1 MEAYYPTLH
10 YPKASPKR
18 DFLTILV
25 YRWCK
30 FTNDEHT
37 QRGRF
42 LGYRAVLEA
51 LGKAITN
58 SETIPV
64 KDKLKMVKLKRRGLT
79 KGQMRDYTTFKENA
93 LTRFDFGLPKQE
105 ACKAY
110 LETTLDLLHEQYETQ
125 FILFECIVGLQNFVQ
140 EILEGFVTLDRVVYL
155 REKGL
160 YPKIFKIFDED
171 ISPRNTVIYCIKE

>member
-1 MEAYYPTLH
+1 MEAL
-10 YPKASPKR
+10 PKSQSYKR
-18 DFLTILV
+18 LCNLFI

-30 FTNDEHT
+30 FTNDQHT
-37 QRGRF
+37 QRGQF

-51 LGKAITN
+51 LDKAITN
-58 SETIPV
+58 SETIQV
-64 KDKLKMVKLKRRGLT
+64 KNKGKMVKLKRRGLT
-79 KGQMRDYTTFKENA
+79 KGQMRDYKTFKENA
-93 LTRFDFGLPKQE
+93 LTRFDFGLQKQE
-105 ACKAY
+105 ACKAF